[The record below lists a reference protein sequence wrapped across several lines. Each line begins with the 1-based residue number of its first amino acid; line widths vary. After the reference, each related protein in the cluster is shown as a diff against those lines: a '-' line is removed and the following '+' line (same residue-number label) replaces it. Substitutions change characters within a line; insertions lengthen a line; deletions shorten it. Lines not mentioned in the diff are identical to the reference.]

1 MSSKSGGKVYYS
13 FDEIGQE
20 LFGLKP
26 QRRVT
31 KDKQKLES
39 QKEKFLGTCPFC
51 KQPLKYVYGTNVLA
65 CDNEKCRG
73 KKITTSN
80 SEGEDNVTYRPFYKI
95 MSEKG
100 LAIGTTIFDEKDG

>member
-65 CDNEKCRG
+65 IQKA
-73 KKITTSN
+73 
-80 SEGEDNVTYRPFYKI
+80 KI
-95 MSEKG
+95 MLRIDHFTRSCLKRG
-100 LAIGTTIFDEKDG
+100 LQSVQLFLMKRMDDKNETKTK